1 MSAISDKEMWEIGQR
16 IADKR
21 NALGFS
27 QEEFAEQIGL
37 SRAAVGKI
45 ERGEVAPR
53 TDTLISVCR
62 ILGTTPNAILM
73 GTGQRQVD
81 LDPELLAI
89 AEMMKAF
96 SPEQKRQFYTTMNLV
111 SAGIQNPASGF
122 LKIGN

>member
-16 IADKR
+16 IADR
-21 NALGFS
+21 RSALGLS

-62 ILGTTPNAILM
+62 ILGATPNAILM
-73 GTGQRQVD
+73 GTGSGPED
-81 LDPELLAI
+81 LDPELLAM

-96 SPEQKRQFYTTMNLV
+96 SPEQKRQFYMTMNLV
-111 SAGIQNPASGF
+111 GAGIKNPASGF

>member
-1 MSAISDKEMWEIGQR
+1 MSALSEKEMWEIGQR

-21 NALGFS
+21 NALGLS

-62 ILGTTPNAILM
+62 ILGTTPNAILI
-73 GTGQRQVD
+73 GAGNSPED
-81 LDPELLAI
+81 IDPELLAM
-89 AEMMKAF
+89 AAMMKAF
-96 SPEQKRQFYTTMNLV
+96 SPEQKRQFYMTMNLV
-111 SAGIQNPASGF
+111 SAGIKNPASGY
-122 LKIGN
+122 LEIGN

>member
-1 MSAISDKEMWEIGQR
+1 MSALSEKEMWEIGQR

-21 NALGFS
+21 SALGFS

-73 GTGQRQVD
+73 GAD
-81 LDPELLAI
+81 NSPEDIDPELLAM
-89 AEMMKAF
+89 AAMMKAF
-96 SPEQKRQFYTTMNLV
+96 SPEQRRQFYMTMNLV
-111 SAGIQNPASGF
+111 SAGIKNPASGF
-122 LKIGN
+122 LEIGN

>member
-1 MSAISDKEMWEIGQR
+1 MSALSEKEMWEIGQR

-21 NALGFS
+21 SALGLS

-62 ILGTTPNAILM
+62 ILGTTPNAILI
-73 GTGQRQVD
+73 GAGNSPED
-81 LDPELLAI
+81 IDPELLAM
-89 AEMMKAF
+89 AAMMKAF
-96 SPEQKRQFYTTMNLV
+96 SPEQKRQFYMTMNLV
-111 SAGIQNPASGF
+111 GAGIKNPASGF
-122 LKIGN
+122 LEIGN